1 MENNTDL
8 ELLDGANNKTKV
20 YKIGFWSFVAMIFM
34 TVYSLGN
41 GQQIYY
47 QMGYAGITYIVIGII
62 LFFIPYMFMVSEMS
76 SAFSEEKGGIFSW
89 MTKSVGLKFSTT
101 GAFIWYIAAIIWWFS
116 LSSVA
121 ITISTAIFGKDI
133 SETWHLFGLS
143 NTATTSL
150 IGVVWFLAVVFFC
163 RKGVKSVSFLANM
176 SMLITIVMHVLILG
190 GGILVFCL
198 SGFHFQQSFAFNGIK
213 SLFYGPNPSYDN
225 VFSALGFLVFAI
237 FILGG
242 MESIGGLVD
251 KVKNPK
257 KTVPRAMIFMG
268 IVMGILYIAII
279 IISGMVLNWK
289 DTFGSPNVN
298 LYNYPIYMIQ
308 QQFYLLGTHLGM
320 SNTASIALGQWV
332 NRITNWI
339 SLIAMMNLP
348 LTLYYPI
355 KQIFEGMPE
364 GMLPKVVTKKNKH
377 GFNANALYIQA
388 AIIVGGML
396 AIGFGGN
403 TANTVYNN
411 LTFMVTVATSV
422 PWVFI
427 VFAYIKFKLNDNI
440 KKEYTFFSKKVGVIV
455 GTITL
460 ITLIGANGFSIVQSF
475 LQGNIQEGIWI
486 AAGPL
491 IFGFIGFILAVLYQ
505 RKQKRNNKK

>member
-1 MENNTDL
+1 
-8 ELLDGANNKTKV
+8 
-20 YKIGFWSFVAMIFM
+20 
-34 TVYSLGN
+34 
-41 GQQIYY
+41 
-47 QMGYAGITYIVIGII
+47 
-62 LFFIPYMFMVSEMS
+62 
-76 SAFSEEKGGIFSW
+76 

-355 KQIFEGMPE
+355 KQIFEGMP
-364 GMLPKVVTKKNKH
+364 
-377 GFNANALYIQA
+377 
-388 AIIVGGML
+388 
-396 AIGFGGN
+396 
-403 TANTVYNN
+403 
-411 LTFMVTVATSV
+411 
-422 PWVFI
+422 
-427 VFAYIKFKLNDNI
+427 
-440 KKEYTFFSKKVGVIV
+440 KEC
-455 GTITL
+455 
-460 ITLIGANGFSIVQSF
+460 F
-475 LQGNIQEGIWI
+475 LR
-486 AAGPL
+486 L
-491 IFGFIGFILAVLYQ
+491 
-505 RKQKRNNKK
+505 